1 MKLHYWT
8 TELLDYR
15 AEKPCMQVK
24 TANAYYGISTL
35 AFTTEGRAQLE
46 MGTHLLSEDMV
57 KSDNAVHHLDSRW
70 LASTV

>member
-1 MKLHYWT
+1 MDET
-8 TELLDYR
+8 SLLDYWTGR
-15 AEKPCMQVK
+15 KSPVCKSK

-35 AFTTEGRAQLE
+35 AFTAAEGRAQLD